1 MKTKVC
7 LAVMLVWGVSTI
19 VAQNVIDF
27 EELSLEPES
36 SWNGSDLN
44 GSFTSKYFTFYN
56 VFDPDW
62 SYWEGFAYT
71 NETDNTTYDWENM
84 YSSAAGGGALG
95 SDNYAVIYN
104 GGFYDAAGISIDRNT
119 APEIISGMYLSLN
132 TYASLYMDDFD
143 YYVDGQHW
151 FKVIITAINYD
162 LDFAPQKEIILAD
175 YRFNSLQGYKFD
187 EWQYIDL
194 TWIGEADSLY
204 FEFQSSDIGDWG
216 INTPTYFCLDEI
228 NSNVPNEIP
237 IFETEISESIEIAYG
252 ETADLLA
259 IAKGGVQPYSYYWD
273 NESTLDDSY
282 LQNPIASPENT
293 TLYSVTV
300 SDAIGNNEV
309 LTVEVIVNP
318 TGSQEY
324 NRNITTVFNDLYGN
338 VNVECSETMS
348 EIQIY
353 DINGRLVKKV
363 KPNNTRFGFN
373 TTDLSNAMYF
383 LRIQHSAGV
392 ELQKFIVNNQ

>member
-7 LAVMLVWGVSTI
+7 LALMLVWGVSTI

-36 SWNGSDLN
+36 SWNGSDLS
-44 GSFTSKYFTFYN
+44 GGFTSKYFEFYN
-56 VFDPDW
+56 VFDPDY

-151 FKVIITAINYD
+151 FKIIITAINYD

-194 TWIGEADSLY
+194 TWIGETDSLY
-204 FEFQSSDIGDWG
+204 FEFQSSDIGTWG

-259 IAKGGVQPYSYYWD
+259 LAKGGVQPYSYLWD
-273 NESTLDDSY
+273 NESSLDSNII
-282 LQNPIASPENT
+282 QNPAASPEVT
-293 TLYSVTV
+293 TTYTVTI
-300 SDAIGNNEV
+300 SDAIGNSEI
-309 LTVEVIVNP
+309 LSVEVIVNP
-318 TGSQEY
+318 TELQEY
-324 NRNITTVFNDLYGN
+324 SRNITSVFNDLNGSLYI
-338 VNVECSETMS
+338 ESPEIMS
-348 EIQIY
+348 SIQIF
-353 DINGRLVKKV
+353 DINGRIVKTLS
-363 KPNNTRFGFN
+363 PNSNRFEFN
-373 TTDLSNAMYF
+373 TFALSNAMYF
-383 LRIQHSAGV
+383 MQIEHAGGI
-392 ELQKFIVNNQ
+392 ELQRFVVNNQ

>member
-1 MKTKVC
+1 
-7 LAVMLVWGVSTI
+7 
-19 VAQNVIDF
+19 
-27 EELSLEPES
+27 
-36 SWNGSDLN
+36 
-44 GSFTSKYFTFYN
+44 
-56 VFDPDW
+56 
-62 SYWEGFAYT
+62 
-71 NETDNTTYDWENM
+71 
-84 YSSAAGGGALG
+84 
-95 SDNYAVIYN
+95 VIYN